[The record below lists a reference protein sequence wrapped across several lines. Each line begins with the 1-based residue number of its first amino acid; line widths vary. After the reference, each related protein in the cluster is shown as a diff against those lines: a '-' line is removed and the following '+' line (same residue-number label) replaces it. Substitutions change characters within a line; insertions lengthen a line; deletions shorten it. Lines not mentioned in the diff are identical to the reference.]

1 MYMPHAHDPSHPID
15 IRKSAGV
22 LIHDKKLLVTRSYGK
37 DFFMAPGGK
46 LDADETPEACLV
58 RELNEEL
65 GIATNEK
72 DFEDL
77 GTYYA
82 TAGGH
87 HDKQLEMHVFLVQT
101 WVGDIAPKAEVAEVR
116 WVDSVSVRGIELTSI
131 FRDDILPL
139 LVKKNLVV

>member
-1 MYMPHAHDPSHPID
+1 MVLVRLLRQQKSLPRPTSEGFYFYGILIYMP
-15 IRKSAGV
+15 SAY
-22 LIHDKKLLVTRSYGK
+22 LFAT
-37 DFFMAPGGK
+37 
-46 LDADETPEACLV
+46 
-58 RELNEEL
+58 
-65 GIATNEK
+65 ATNEK

-82 TAGGH
+82 LAGGH

-101 WVGDIAPKAEVAEVR
+101 WAGDIAPQAEVAEVR

-139 LVKKNLVV
+139 FVKKNLVV